1 VVVVSVEKRFS
12 KSSTLLFPFE
22 DPRFHETLPDTRPLL
37 RQLHD
42 DLKKA
47 FAAAGKRP
55 SHLRLRPRC
64 FEVWWR
70 GEKCDPLDPF
80 LRGWVQIE
88 GWNVPMEE
96 LQTWKNK
103 IVYGVRIGNVEGFP
117 SDGSIL
123 YYCPEDDMLCVFPV
137 EDLRQKYWKA
147 RYVYVWY
154 TFTDILRLDSEGA

>member
-1 VVVVSVEKRFS
+1 
-12 KSSTLLFPFE
+12 
-22 DPRFHETLPDTRPLL
+22 
-37 RQLHD
+37 
-42 DLKKA
+42 
-47 FAAAGKRP
+47 
-55 SHLRLRPRC
+55 
-64 FEVWWR
+64 
-70 GEKCDPLDPF
+70 
-80 LRGWVQIE
+80 
-88 GWNVPMEE
+88 MEE

-154 TFTDILRLDSEGA
+154 TFTDILHLDSEGA